1 MMAKLYELSRP
12 QGEGPRRQQTE
23 KVEACAGQKG
33 FLFNSL
39 ARRTDY
45 SEEGRQ
51 TAAHPGQREEGGE
64 EENGG
69 GGGVAGALTTLPNTR
84 VQYLTADRGV

>member
-1 MMAKLYELSRP
+1 M
-12 QGEGPRRQQTE
+12 
-23 KVEACAGQKG
+23 GQKG

-45 SEEGRQ
+45 SELEFAWTHRQEGPEGRQ
-51 TAAHPGQREEGGE
+51 TATHPGQREEGGE
-64 EENGG
+64 DEGG
-69 GGGVAGALTTLPNTR
+69 GGGGAGALTTLPNSR